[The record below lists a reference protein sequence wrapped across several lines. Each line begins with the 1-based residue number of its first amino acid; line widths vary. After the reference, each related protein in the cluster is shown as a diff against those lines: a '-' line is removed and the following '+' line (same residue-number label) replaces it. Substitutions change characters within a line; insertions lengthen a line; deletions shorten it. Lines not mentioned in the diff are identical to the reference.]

1 MSDGPDNSNNSNS
14 NSNNDNKKK
23 SSGFDFGRFARQL
36 VDNATFLAKHVIPT
50 TLEREFDA
58 DRVLRR
64 TMGALIETAAA
75 RYPID
80 PGAEWKP
87 GNPLELLLVGYSG
100 TRNTGADVR
109 VEEMIRQFR
118 HLLGDDHLRLSIL
131 TLDAKKTRGYF
142 PGVRQL
148 LAPKLFPKF
157 MFDVVH
163 QHHGVVA
170 CEGSMFKS
178 KFANALT
185 TFMVGA
191 IGVAT
196 AEQKLAIGYG
206 GEAGAMDPEVEAMV
220 RKYCQR
226 AIVIARNPASV
237 GVLKRLEIE
246 ASLGADT
253 AWTFEPHPPEVADA
267 LLKAAGW
274 DGKKPVLVCCPI
286 NPFWWPVTA
295 DWKRGVEQAVF
306 KSHSKNHFSSV
317 YFHAGGEAIEAQQ
330 KAYVAALAGAL
341 QHARETHDAFVVL
354 VGMEALDRKAAE
366 AIAKLMAEGS
376 PSGLRSTATSG
387 EAPPLFISDQHE
399 HRTLVSI
406 LRKASALLSSRYH
419 AIVTA
424 MPAGVPAV
432 GVTMDERIRNLL
444 GDAGLSELCI
454 EVSAD
459 DLRGK
464 IEAGLARIFADPTPI
479 RTALKKD
486 VAHQL
491 YLMGTMGQT
500 FVEAI
505 RRRHPAFPIR
515 EGLGRTGDVL
525 AHLPSLSP
533 ELQALLVEFP
543 PVPADAP
550 EILE

>member
-1 MSDGPDNSNNSNS
+1 MSASN
-14 NSNNDNKKK
+14 KP
-23 SSGFDFGRFARQL
+23 SSFDLGRFARQL
-36 VDNATFLAKHVIPT
+36 VDNAVFTVKHVIPT
-50 TLEREFDA
+50 TLERELDA

-64 TMGALIETAAA
+64 TMGALIEAAAA

-87 GNPLELLLVGYSG
+87 GAPLELLLVGYSG

-118 HLLGDDHLRLSIL
+118 HLLGDEHLRLSIL
-131 TLDAKKTRGYF
+131 TLDPDKTRGYF
-142 PGVRQL
+142 QGVRQL
-148 LAPKLFPKF
+148 HAPKLFPKF

-163 QHHGVVA
+163 KHHGVVA

-226 AIVIARNPASV
+226 ALVIARNQASV
-237 GVLKRLEIE
+237 EVLRGLEIE

-253 AWTFEPHPPEVADA
+253 AWTFEPHPAAVGEAH
-267 LLKAAGW
+267 LRAAGW
-274 DGKKPVLVCCPI
+274 DGHQPVLVCCPI

-295 DWKRGVEQAVF
+295 DWKRGLEQALF
-306 KSHSKNHFSSV
+306 KTHGKTHFSSV
-317 YFHAGGEAIEAQQ
+317 YFHAGGDKVDAQQ
-330 KAYVAALAGAL
+330 QAYLEALAGAL
-341 QHARETHDAFVVL
+341 QHARKAHGAFVAL

-366 AIAKLMAEGS
+366 ALARHMHK
-376 PSGLRSTATSG
+376 TSG
-387 EAPPLFISDQHE
+387 DAPPLFISDEHD

-406 LRKASALLSSRYH
+406 LRVARAMVSSRYH

-444 GDAGLSELCI
+444 GDAGLSDLCI
-454 EVSAD
+454 EVSAP
-459 DLRGK
+459 DLEARVT
-464 IEAGLARIFADPTPI
+464 AGLDRLFSDAAPVRQ
-479 RTALKKD
+479 ALRKD
-486 VAHQL
+486 VARQL
-491 YLMGTMGQT
+491 RLMGTMGQT
-500 FVEAI
+500 FVEAVK
-505 RRRHPAFPIR
+505 RRHPAFPIR
-515 EGLGRTGDVL
+515 EGLGHAGDPI
-525 AHLPSLSP
+525 AHLPPLGP
-533 ELQALLVEFP
+533 ELLALLAEHP
-543 PVPADAP
+543 GAPA
-550 EILE
+550 

>member
-1 MSDGPDNSNNSNS
+1 MSDG
-14 NSNNDNKKK
+14 KK
-23 SSGFDFGRFARQL
+23 SGFDFGRFARQM
-36 VDNATFLAKHVIPT
+36 VDNATFVVKHVIPT
-50 TLEREFDA
+50 TLERELDA

-64 TMGALIETAAA
+64 AMGALIETAAA
-75 RYPID
+75 RYPIE

-87 GNPLELLLVGYSG
+87 GNPLELLLVGYAG

-118 HLLGDDHLRLSIL
+118 HLLGDEHLRLSIL
-131 TLDAKKTRGYF
+131 TLDGKKTRGYF

-226 AIVIARNPASV
+226 AIVIARNTASV

-253 AWTFEPHPPEVADA
+253 AWTFEPHPPEVAHE

-306 KSHSKNHFSSV
+306 KSHSKNHYSSV
-317 YFHAGGEAIEAQQ
+317 YFHAGGEAIEAKQR
-330 KAYVAALAGAL
+330 AYVEAFAAAL
-341 QHARETHDAFVVL
+341 QTAREKHDAFVVM
-354 VGMEALDRKAAE
+354 VGMEALDRKAAA
-366 AIAKLMAEGS
+366 AIAKVMK
-376 PSGLRSTATSG
+376 ATSG
-387 EAPPLFISDQHE
+387 EAPPLFISDEHE

-406 LRKASALLSSRYH
+406 LRVASALLSSRYH

-444 GDAGLSELCI
+444 GDAGLSDLCI
-454 EVSAD
+454 EVSAQ

-464 IEAGLARIFADPTPI
+464 VEACLARVFADPTPV
-479 RTALKKD
+479 RNALRKD
-486 VAHQL
+486 VARQL

-515 EGLGRTGDVL
+515 AGLGHAGDVM
-525 AHLPSLSP
+525 AHLPSLSA

-543 PVPADAP
+543 PVQVAEAAPTEVAAVEIPA
-550 EILE
+550 

>member
-1 MSDGPDNSNNSNS
+1 MSGAGG
-14 NSNNDNKKK
+14 KG
-23 SSGFDFGRFARQL
+23 SSFDLGRFARQL
-36 VDNATFLAKHVIPT
+36 VDNAVFTVKHVIPT
-50 TLEREFDA
+50 TLERELDA

-64 TMGALIETAAA
+64 AMAALIEAAAA
-75 RYPID
+75 RYPVD

-87 GNPLELLLVGYSG
+87 AADAASNPLELLLVGYSG

-118 HLLGDDHLRLSIL
+118 HLLGDEHLRLSIL
-131 TLDAKKTRGYF
+131 TLDPHKTRGYF
-142 PGVRQL
+142 QGVRQL
-148 LAPKLFPKF
+148 HAPKLFPKF

-196 AEQKLAIGYG
+196 AEQKLASGYG

-226 AIVIARNPASV
+226 AIVIARNQASV
-237 GVLKRLEIE
+237 GVLQRLEIE

-253 AWTFEPHPPEVADA
+253 AWTFEPHPRELGEAR
-267 LLKAAGW
+267 LRAAGW
-274 DGKKPVLVCCPI
+274 DGDKPVLVCCPI

-295 DWKRGVEQAVF
+295 DWKRGIEQALF
-306 KSHSKNHFSSV
+306 KTHGKNHFSSV
-317 YFHAGGEAIEAQQ
+317 YFHAGGDKIDAQQ
-330 KAYVAALAGAL
+330 KAYLEALAGAL
-341 QHARETHDAFVVL
+341 QHARDAHGAFVVL

-366 AIAKLMAEGS
+366 ALSRHMGKA
-376 PSGLRSTATSG
+376 SG
-387 EAPPLFISDQHE
+387 EAPPLFISDEHD

-406 LRKASALLSSRYH
+406 LRVAKALVSSRYH
-419 AIVTA
+419 AIVTS

-444 GDAGLSELCI
+444 GDAGLSDLCV
-454 EVSAD
+454 EVSSP
-459 DLRGK
+459 DLQAQVT
-464 IEAGLARIFADPTPI
+464 AGLDRLF
-479 RTALKKD
+479 TAPEPVRQALRKD
-486 VAHQL
+486 VARQL
-491 YLMGTMGQT
+491 RLMGTMGQT
-500 FVEAI
+500 FVEAV

-515 EGLGRTGDVL
+515 EGLGADGDPI
-525 AHLPSLSP
+525 AHLPPLSS
-533 ELQALLVEFP
+533 ELQTLLAEFP
-543 PVPADAP
+543 GAPA
-550 EILE
+550 

>member
-1 MSDGPDNSNNSNS
+1 MSDS
-14 NSNNDNKKK
+14 K
-23 SSGFDFGRFARQL
+23 SFDFGRFARQM
-36 VDNATFLAKHVIPT
+36 VDNAGFIVKHVIPT
-50 TLEREFDA
+50 TLERELDA

-64 TMGALIETAAA
+64 AMGALIETAAA

-80 PGAEWKP
+80 PGAEWKV

-131 TLDAKKTRGYF
+131 TLDPKKTRGYF
-142 PGVRQL
+142 QGVRQL
-148 LAPKLFPKF
+148 VAPKLFPKF

-196 AEQKLAIGYG
+196 AEQKIAIGYG

-226 AIVIARNPASV
+226 ALVIARNKASV
-237 GVLKRLEIE
+237 DVLKRLEIE

-253 AWTFEPHPPEVADA
+253 AWTFEPHPRAHAEA
-267 LLKAAGW
+267 LLKEAGW
-274 DGKKPVLVCCPI
+274 DGVKPVVVCCPI

-295 DWKRGVEQAVF
+295 DWKRGVEQAFF
-306 KSHSKNHFSSV
+306 KNHSKNHFSSV
-317 YFHAGGEAIEAQQ
+317 YFHAGGEAIEAKQ
-330 KAYVAALAGAL
+330 KAYVQAFAEAL
-341 QHARETHDAFVVL
+341 QTARDKHGAFVVM

-366 AIAKLMAEGS
+366 AVAKVMAKDGNA
-376 PSGLRSTATSG
+376 P
-387 EAPPLFISDQHE
+387 PPLFISDQHE
-399 HRTLVSI
+399 HKTLVSI
-406 LRKASALLSSRYH
+406 LRVASAMVSSRYH

-444 GDAGLSELCI
+444 GDAGLSDLCI

-464 IEAGLARIFADPTPI
+464 VEAGLASIFADPERV
-479 RTALKKD
+479 RTALRKD
-486 VAHQL
+486 VARQL

-500 FVEAI
+500 FVEAV
-505 RRRHPAFPIR
+505 RRRHPEFPIR
-515 EGLGRTGDVL
+515 EGLGHAGDPI
-525 AHLPSLSP
+525 AHLPPLSD
-533 ELQALLVEFP
+533 ELEALLAEFADVIAALKAP
-543 PVPADAP
+543 PV
-550 EILE
+550 LEPKSETL